1 MVQNP
6 HLKGRIMNTATT
18 KATAIATVTIAII
31 AFTSASSAFAL
42 PYPGEPGASPTALQT
57 DAPCGVATTSG
68 DRLLR
73 RIGTQFVRGDDLTGA
88 GVPAPAWVTE
98 AQ

>member
-1 MVQNP
+1 
-6 HLKGRIMNTATT
+6 MNTATIKT
-18 KATAIATVTIAII
+18 ATIATVTVAII
-31 AFTSASSAFAL
+31 TFTSASSAFAL
-42 PYPGEPGASPTALQT
+42 PDPGEPGASPTALQT
-57 DAPCGVATTSG
+57 DAPCGVTTSG